1 MAPNTLTLDISGMT
15 CAGCARRV
23 EKSLQSLDGTETARV
38 NFASGKAYLIG
49 AELDQDAALKAVQSV
64 GYSAEP
70 SDGTHRSHSDETRN
84 SARKRLI
91 LAMIL
96 ALPVFISEMGGHIVP
111 SFHHWQM
118 MTFGH
123 GNLLIFQF
131 ILTTAV
137 LFGPGLAFI
146 TKGIP
151 LLLRG
156 SPNMDTLVALGSL
169 SAWGYSSV
177 VLFAPTLIPL
187 SARHVYFEAAA
198 VIVTLILLGR
208 WLEDR
213 AKSRAGTAI
222 EKLMDHMPDTATVLI
237 DGKPKEI
244 PAAALQVGDLIS
256 LKPGSRA
263 PADGIVISGRSDM
276 DEAMLTG
283 EPLPVSKA
291 EGDPVTG
298 GTINGSGAL
307 VIRASQVGSATL
319 LSQIVRTVEE
329 AQAAVLPVQSMAD
342 KVVQIF
348 VPAVL
353 AISALTFLGWY
364 LLGPEPQ
371 LSHAL
376 IAMVSVLIIACPCA
390 MGLAVPMSIMV
401 GTGRGAELGVLF
413 AKGDALQRLQ
423 DVSTVAFDKTGT
435 LTLGKP
441 HIAETHVAKG
451 ISETQALALAASA
464 EHQSEHPIAE
474 AFKTATRDVELP
486 QAQDVKATVGLG
498 LSATIDDQRISIGSL
513 GFARELGLPLQSF
526 ETEISKALSLGR
538 TVVFMANETT
548 VIAIF
553 ELEDQLK
560 AEAAPIISQLSALGL
575 NTVLIS
581 GDRPEAADHV
591 ATQVGIMRAFGSVL
605 PTEKAQKVKE
615 LQAEFGNVAFVGDG
629 INDAPALSQADVG
642 IAMGNGTDIA
652 LESADVVLTTG
663 DLRKL
668 LTAMTISKATMRNI
682 RQNLFWAFGYNTVLI
697 PVAAGVFYAWLG
709 WQLSPMLGAG
719 AMAMSSLF
727 VVMNALRLR
736 QLAPNQ
742 EGIA

>member
-91 LAMIL
+91 LAMTL
-96 ALPVFISEMGGHIVP
+96 ALPVFISEMGGHIIP

-222 EKLMDHMPDTATVLI
+222 EKLMDHLPDTATVLI